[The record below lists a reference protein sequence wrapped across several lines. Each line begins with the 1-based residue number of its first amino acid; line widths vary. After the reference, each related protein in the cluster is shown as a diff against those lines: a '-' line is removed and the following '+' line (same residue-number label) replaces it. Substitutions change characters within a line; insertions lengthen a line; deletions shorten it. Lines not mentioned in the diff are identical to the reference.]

1 MAILA
6 NVKNKIGK
14 LADRG
19 ANMIATASSMS
30 SEQLDEVEKQ
40 RQAFMHEKPET
51 EPEGIKR
58 LLGAYAIEA
67 FEAYLPQIETLYE
80 PIPISS
86 ERSKDNRYIQ
96 NRVTYFE
103 ITKWVSDPSEDNVE
117 KLVNVYQVVSGEDC
131 SVALIYNRK
140 KDACRVFLEVVYT
153 DLKDDKPT
161 KVTSVKERIQ
171 SALEGNFPGVCC
183 GGGETENKD
192 EKTKKRETLPECMR
206 DLRGC
211 SVASVS
217 NIATE
222 KSENFLNQGMEK
234 LLDGIRPKDE
244 KDEYT
249 VVLLATPV
257 MEQLERKNELTELY
271 SKLAPF
277 ANWQTNFTYT
287 EQNTQGSSAVVGVNL
302 GASVGRQTGNANM
315 MGENR
320 MHSETDSV
328 NRSHTESKQDTM
340 GLNVPGPGGASL
352 SLGHSKGTS
361 DTAGTGHA
369 ETDAIGNMSSSTK
382 STGLNL
388 GFNFGVNFS
397 RSSNVSVA
405 IGKNEG
411 LTQTFTNYG
420 IKYTLDMIEK
430 QIKRLE
436 ESSALGM
443 WDFSAYVIS
452 KNSTVVKNAACMY
465 LALTQGDDSYL
476 TQSAVNCW
484 QWENGTAEKSEDEV
498 NKDLMNIYWYLR
510 RLQHPQFQ
518 MKKEIV
524 EKEKEWL
531 LYPSYVDTT
540 VCLTGRELARSMNFP
555 RQSVSGFP
563 VLDVVSFGREP
574 HMLTDGNLDMELG
587 CSYHMRK
594 IDEGQRIGISMQEL
608 TKHTFITG
616 STGSGKSN
624 TVYKLLEKA
633 KEKDI
638 PFLVIE
644 PAKGEYKDAVG
655 KWEGVTT
662 YGTNPKLEKDGIAM
676 LRINPFRFPSETH
689 ILEHLDRLVEI
700 FNVCWP
706 MYAAM
711 PAILKDAVERAYVSA
726 GWDLEKSENKYGEQ
740 IYPTFAD
747 VVKQIKVVLDESEY
761 SADNKGDYTGSLVTR
776 LRSLTNGINGLI
788 FTNDDI
794 EDENLFDKQVI
805 VDLSRVGS
813 SETKSLI
820 MGLLVLK
827 LQEYRAEKKT
837 ESNEELKH
845 ITVLEEAH
853 NLLKRTSTEQVGE
866 GANMIGKS
874 VEMLANSIAE
884 MRTYGEGFV
893 IVDQSPGLLDMSVIR
908 NTNTK
913 IILRLPDFS
922 DRQLVG
928 KAAGLS
934 DDQITELSRLER
946 GVAVLSQ
953 SDWLEP
959 VLCKID
965 RYNKGDYK
973 NKDRYNAKTEEKKN
987 KLDND
992 KVRQSLLEC
1001 IMNKELYRKGD
1012 RIDIEKLRKDIIQ
1025 SKLDTAVKCKFM
1037 EYISSDPNDG
1047 AKAFE
1052 TLRKMVYE
1060 FLNAGQAFEQ
1070 ASDSSDI
1077 VEWVHAVA
1085 NHLEPKLVK
1094 ENSAGETLYTK
1105 QQMDLVMA
1113 LLVYEQSLRDATYKD
1128 VLIRF
1133 WEMYESEGGV
1143 Y

>member
-171 SALEGNFPGVCC
+171 SALEGNFPGVCFKD
-183 GGGETENKD
+183 GKTEKSGP
-192 EKTKKRETLPECMR
+192 LPECMT
-206 DLRGC
+206 DLREC
-211 SVASVS
+211 SVAAIS

-302 GASVGRQTGNANM
+302 GASAGRQTGNANM

-328 NRSHTESKQDTM
+328 SRSHTESKQNTM
-340 GLNVPGPGGASL
+340 GLNVPGPGGANGSL
-352 SLGHSKGTS
+352 SRSKGTS
-361 DTAGTGHA
+361 DTEGTGHA
-369 ETDAIGNMSSSTK
+369 ATDAIGNMRSSTK
-382 STGLNL
+382 STGLNF

-397 RSSNVSVA
+397 RSLNVSVS

-476 TQSAVNCW
+476 AQSAVNCW
-484 QWENGTAEKSEDEV
+484 KWENDTAEKSEDEV
-498 NKDLMNIYWYLR
+498 NKDLINIYWYLS

-531 LYPSYVDTT
+531 LYPSHVDTT

-587 CSYHMRK
+587 YSYHMRK

-633 KEKDI
+633 KEKKI

-662 YGTNPKLEKDGIAM
+662 YGTNPKLEDEGIAM

-827 LQEYRAEKKT
+827 LQEYRAEKRTK
-837 ESNEELKH
+837 SDDELKH

-965 RYNKGDYK
+965 CYNKENYE
-973 NKDRYNAKTEEKKN
+973 NEDRYNAKTEEKKN

-1001 IMNKELYRKGD
+1001 IMNKEIYRKGD

-1025 SKLDTAVKCKFM
+1025 SKLDAAVKCKFM
-1037 EYISSDPNDG
+1037 EYISSKDDV
-1047 AKAFE
+1047 KAFE
-1052 TLRKMVYE
+1052 SLRKMVYE
-1060 FLNAGQAFEQ
+1060 FLNAGQAFER

-1094 ENSAGETLYTK
+1094 ENSTGEALYTK

-1128 VLIRF
+1128 VLIKF

>member
-1 MAILA
+1 MY
-6 NVKNKIGK
+6 K
-14 LADRG
+14 
-19 ANMIATASSMS
+19 
-30 SEQLDEVEKQ
+30 
-40 RQAFMHEKPET
+40 RQ
-51 EPEGIKR
+51 
-58 LLGAYAIEA
+58 
-67 FEAYLPQIETLYE
+67 
-80 PIPISS
+80 
-86 ERSKDNRYIQ
+86 
-96 NRVTYFE
+96 
-103 ITKWVSDPSEDNVE
+103 
-117 KLVNVYQVVSGEDC
+117 
-131 SVALIYNRK
+131 
-140 KDACRVFLEVVYT
+140 
-153 DLKDDKPT
+153 
-161 KVTSVKERIQ
+161 
-171 SALEGNFPGVCC
+171 
-183 GGGETENKD
+183 
-192 EKTKKRETLPECMR
+192 
-206 DLRGC
+206 
-211 SVASVS
+211 
-217 NIATE
+217 
-222 KSENFLNQGMEK
+222 
-234 LLDGIRPKDE
+234 
-244 KDEYT
+244 
-249 VVLLATPV
+249 
-257 MEQLERKNELTELY
+257 
-271 SKLAPF
+271 
-277 ANWQTNFTYT
+277 
-287 EQNTQGSSAVVGVNL
+287 
-302 GASVGRQTGNANM
+302 
-315 MGENR
+315 
-320 MHSETDSV
+320 
-328 NRSHTESKQDTM
+328 
-340 GLNVPGPGGASL
+340 
-352 SLGHSKGTS
+352 
-361 DTAGTGHA
+361 
-369 ETDAIGNMSSSTK
+369 
-382 STGLNL
+382 
-388 GFNFGVNFS
+388 
-397 RSSNVSVA
+397 
-405 IGKNEG
+405 
-411 LTQTFTNYG
+411 
-420 IKYTLDMIEK
+420 
-430 QIKRLE
+430 
-436 ESSALGM
+436 
-443 WDFSAYVIS
+443 
-452 KNSTVVKNAACMY
+452 
-465 LALTQGDDSYL
+465 
-476 TQSAVNCW
+476 
-484 QWENGTAEKSEDEV
+484 
-498 NKDLMNIYWYLR
+498 
-510 RLQHPQFQ
+510 
-518 MKKEIV
+518 
-524 EKEKEWL
+524 
-531 LYPSYVDTT
+531 
-540 VCLTGRELARSMNFP
+540 
-555 RQSVSGFP
+555 
-563 VLDVVSFGREP
+563 
-574 HMLTDGNLDMELG
+574 
-587 CSYHMRK
+587 
-594 IDEGQRIGISMQEL
+594 
-608 TKHTFITG
+608 
-616 STGSGKSN
+616 GSGKSN

-633 KEKDI
+633 KEKKI

-662 YGTNPKLEKDGIAM
+662 YGTNPKLEDEGIAM

-827 LQEYRAEKKT
+827 LQEYRAEKRTK
-837 ESNEELKH
+837 SDDELKH

-965 RYNKGDYK
+965 CYNKENYE
-973 NKDRYNAKTEEKKN
+973 NEDRYNAKTEEKKN

-1001 IMNKELYRKGD
+1001 IMNKEIYRKGD

-1025 SKLDTAVKCKFM
+1025 SKLDAAVKCKFM
-1037 EYISSDPNDG
+1037 EYISSKDDV
-1047 AKAFE
+1047 KAFE
-1052 TLRKMVYE
+1052 SLRKMVYE
-1060 FLNAGQAFEQ
+1060 FLNAGQAFER

-1094 ENSAGETLYTK
+1094 ENSTGEALYTK

-1128 VLIRF
+1128 VLIKF

>member
-369 ETDAIGNMSSSTK
+369 ETDAIG
-382 STGLNL
+382 
-388 GFNFGVNFS
+388 
-397 RSSNVSVA
+397 
-405 IGKNEG
+405 KNEG

-726 GWDLEKSENKYGEQ
+726 GWDLEKSENKYDEQ

-827 LQEYRAEKKT
+827 LQEYCAEKKT
-837 ESNEELKH
+837 ESDEELKH

-965 RYNKGDYK
+965 RYNKEDCE
-973 NKDRYNAKTEEKKN
+973 NEDRYNAKTEEKKN

-1012 RIDIEKLRKDIIQ
+1012 RIDIEKLRKDIIK
-1025 SKLDTAVKCKFM
+1025 SKLDAAVKCKFM

-1047 AKAFE
+1047 ASAFE
-1052 TLRKMVYE
+1052 ALRKMVYE

>member
-1 MAILA
+1 
-6 NVKNKIGK
+6 
-14 LADRG
+14 
-19 ANMIATASSMS
+19 
-30 SEQLDEVEKQ
+30 
-40 RQAFMHEKPET
+40 
-51 EPEGIKR
+51 
-58 LLGAYAIEA
+58 
-67 FEAYLPQIETLYE
+67 
-80 PIPISS
+80 
-86 ERSKDNRYIQ
+86 
-96 NRVTYFE
+96 
-103 ITKWVSDPSEDNVE
+103 
-117 KLVNVYQVVSGEDC
+117 
-131 SVALIYNRK
+131 
-140 KDACRVFLEVVYT
+140 
-153 DLKDDKPT
+153 
-161 KVTSVKERIQ
+161 
-171 SALEGNFPGVCC
+171 
-183 GGGETENKD
+183 
-192 EKTKKRETLPECMR
+192 
-206 DLRGC
+206 
-211 SVASVS
+211 
-217 NIATE
+217 
-222 KSENFLNQGMEK
+222 
-234 LLDGIRPKDE
+234 
-244 KDEYT
+244 
-249 VVLLATPV
+249 
-257 MEQLERKNELTELY
+257 
-271 SKLAPF
+271 
-277 ANWQTNFTYT
+277 
-287 EQNTQGSSAVVGVNL
+287 
-302 GASVGRQTGNANM
+302 
-315 MGENR
+315 
-320 MHSETDSV
+320 
-328 NRSHTESKQDTM
+328 
-340 GLNVPGPGGASL
+340 
-352 SLGHSKGTS
+352 
-361 DTAGTGHA
+361 
-369 ETDAIGNMSSSTK
+369 
-382 STGLNL
+382 
-388 GFNFGVNFS
+388 
-397 RSSNVSVA
+397 
-405 IGKNEG
+405 
-411 LTQTFTNYG
+411 
-420 IKYTLDMIEK
+420 
-430 QIKRLE
+430 
-436 ESSALGM
+436 
-443 WDFSAYVIS
+443 
-452 KNSTVVKNAACMY
+452 
-465 LALTQGDDSYL
+465 
-476 TQSAVNCW
+476 
-484 QWENGTAEKSEDEV
+484 
-498 NKDLMNIYWYLR
+498 
-510 RLQHPQFQ
+510 
-518 MKKEIV
+518 
-524 EKEKEWL
+524 
-531 LYPSYVDTT
+531 
-540 VCLTGRELARSMNFP
+540 MNFP

-587 CSYHMRK
+587 YSYHMRK

-633 KEKDI
+633 KEKKI

-662 YGTNPKLEKDGIAM
+662 YGTNPKLEDEGIAM

-827 LQEYRAEKKT
+827 LQEYRAEKRTK
-837 ESNEELKH
+837 SDDELKH

-965 RYNKGDYK
+965 CYNKENYE
-973 NKDRYNAKTEEKKN
+973 NEDRYNAKTEEKKN

-1001 IMNKELYRKGD
+1001 IMNKEIYRKGD

-1025 SKLDTAVKCKFM
+1025 SKLDAAVKCKFM
-1037 EYISSDPNDG
+1037 EYISSKDDV
-1047 AKAFE
+1047 KAFE
-1052 TLRKMVYE
+1052 SLRKMVYE
-1060 FLNAGQAFEQ
+1060 FLNAGQAFER

-1094 ENSAGETLYTK
+1094 ENSTGEALYTK

-1128 VLIRF
+1128 VLIKF

>member
-30 SEQLDEVEKQ
+30 TEQLEAVEKQ
-40 RQAFMHEKPET
+40 RQAFMNEKPET

-80 PIPISS
+80 PIPVKM
-86 ERSKDNRYIQ
+86 SKDNRYIK
-96 NRVTYFE
+96 NRVTFFE

-117 KLVNVYQVVSGEDC
+117 KLINVYQVVSGEDC
-131 SVALIYNRK
+131 NVALIYNRK
-140 KDACRVFLEVVYT
+140 KDACRVFLGVVYT
-153 DLKDDKPT
+153 NPESDMPT
-161 KVTSVKERIQ
+161 KVISVKERIQ
-171 SALEGNFPGVCC
+171 SALEGNFPGVCFKN
-183 GGGETENKD
+183 GGSSP
-192 EKTKKRETLPECMR
+192 LPECMT
-206 DLRGC
+206 DLTEC
-211 SVASVS
+211 SVAAIS

-340 GLNVPGPGGASL
+340 GLNVPGPGGSSL

-369 ETDAIGNMSSSTK
+369 ATD
-382 STGLNL
+382 
-388 GFNFGVNFS
+388 
-397 RSSNVSVA
+397 A

-476 TQSAVNCW
+476 AQSAVNCW
-484 QWENGTAEKSEDEV
+484 KWENGTAEKSEDEV

>member
-726 GWDLEKSENKYGEQ
+726 GWDLEKSENKYDEQ

-827 LQEYRAEKKT
+827 LQEYCAEKKT
-837 ESNEELKH
+837 ESDEELKH

-965 RYNKGDYK
+965 RYNKEDCE
-973 NKDRYNAKTEEKKN
+973 NEDRYNAKTEEKKN

-1012 RIDIEKLRKDIIQ
+1012 RIDIEKLRKDIIK
-1025 SKLDTAVKCKFM
+1025 SKLDAAVKCKFM

-1047 AKAFE
+1047 ASAFE
-1052 TLRKMVYE
+1052 ALRKMVYE

>member
-1 MAILA
+1 
-6 NVKNKIGK
+6 
-14 LADRG
+14 
-19 ANMIATASSMS
+19 MIATASSMS